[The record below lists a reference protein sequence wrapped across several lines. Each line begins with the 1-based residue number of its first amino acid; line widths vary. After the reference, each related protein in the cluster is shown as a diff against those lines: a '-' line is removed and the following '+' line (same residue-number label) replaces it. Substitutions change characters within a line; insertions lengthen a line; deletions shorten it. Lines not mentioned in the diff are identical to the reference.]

1 MTDQTSVPHIDGL
14 PMEGAVCANPRAG
27 LDDGLL
33 RGLLSGVDESR
44 MRVLAQATEHLDP
57 PFAVVDLDAFDA
69 NAADM
74 ARRTG
79 GLATIRLASK
89 SVRSRALIDRAAAQ
103 PGFNGLLAFTLPEA
117 LWLAET
123 HGDVV
128 IGYPTVDREALRH
141 LVADE
146 RLAARVTLMIDS
158 VEQLDFIDAETDA
171 GRRPD
176 IRICI
181 DLDASLEFA
190 GGRVHL
196 GPYRSPVHTP
206 PQAAALARAI
216 VARAGFHLV
225 GIMSYEGQIAGLGDN
240 QPGSP
245 LKRTALRVM
254 QKLSA
259 RELAERRAGAVAAVK
274 DVTPLLFVNGGGT
287 GSIEQTASESVI
299 TEIGAGS
306 GLYGPGLFDFYR
318 QFRPH
323 PAAYFVMP
331 VVRRPAAKIATLL
344 GGGWVASGPPGIDRL
359 PSLTWPK
366 GLRMSQRE
374 GAGEVQTPVLGETAR
389 TLRLGQHVWFRHA
402 KAGELS
408 ERVNG
413 IWLVSGT
420 QLVDHVLTYR
430 GEGRAFL

>member
-1 MTDQTSVPHIDGL
+1 VNAHLLAGQENGPARGFR
-14 PMEGAVCANPRAG
+14 PGAG
-27 LDDGLL
+27 ED
-33 RGLLSGVDESR
+33 R
-44 MRVLAQATEHLDP
+44 MRQLDQATEHLDP

-69 NAADM
+69 NAAEL
-74 ARRTG
+74 ARRTD

-89 SVRSRALIDRAAAQ
+89 SVRSRALINRAMGQ
-103 PGFNGLLAFTLPEA
+103 NGFSGILAFTLAEA
-117 LWLAET
+117 LWLAED
-123 HGDVV
+123 HADVV
-128 IGYPTVDREALRH
+128 IGYPTADRESLRL

-146 RLAARVTLMIDS
+146 RLASRVTLMIDS
-158 VEQLDFIDAETDA
+158 VDHLDFIDAA
-171 GRRPD
+171 VGARRPD
-176 IRICI
+176 IRVCL

-206 PQAAALARAI
+206 RQAAALAHAV
-216 VARAGFHLV
+216 VARAGFELV

-245 LKRTALRVM
+245 IKRAAVRAM

-259 RELAERRAGAVAAVK
+259 RELRERRATAIAAVK
-274 DVTPLLFVNGGGT
+274 DIAPLLFVNGGGT
-287 GSIEQTASESVI
+287 GSIEQTASEPVI

-318 QFRPH
+318 RFRPL

-331 VVRRPAAKIATLL
+331 VVRRPSAKIATVL
-344 GGGWVASGPPGIDRL
+344 GGGWVASGPAGTDRL
-359 PSLTWPK
+359 PSLTWPR
-366 GLRMSQRE
+366 GLRMNPLE
-374 GAGEVQTPVLGETAR
+374 GAGEVQTPVLGDAAR
-389 TLRLGQHVWFRHA
+389 GLRLGRHVWFRHA
-402 KAGELS
+402 KAGELC

-413 IWLVSGT
+413 LHLVSGT
-420 QLVDHVLTYR
+420 KIVDQALTYR